1 MRTENLIKLLLRNSK
16 MQEAKDEI
24 TRILRLIEQ
33 RCDKEE
39 KLMSMLNTPLPHADT
54 VA

>member
-1 MRTENLIKLLLRNSK
+1 
-16 MQEAKDEI
+16 MQEAKSDI
-24 TRILRLIEQ
+24 GRILKLIEQ

-39 KLMSMLNTPLPHADT
+39 KLLSILNTPLPHAET